1 MTLLEKCRELY
12 PNGKLDKDGLPPLCP
27 CMLEGMNLDRQDLN
41 DCNIRKC
48 KDCWNR
54 EYKEANDEEN

>member
-12 PNGKLDKDGLPPLCP
+12 PNGKQGNDGLPILCP
-27 CMLEGMNLDRQDLN
+27 CMLEGMNLDRQDLY
-41 DCNIRKC
+41 DCIFRKC

-54 EYKEANDEEN
+54 EYKEANDEED